1 MEIDMVETTNSQFF
15 DLTKCHDRY
24 LLPYGGGG
32 SGKSH
37 EVAQK
42 ILVRIEKA
50 AMNGYHEGFLCL
62 RKTSPDVKRS
72 VFALFKTYLDLW
84 DLQGITSNKTD
95 LSYTWPG
102 GQFISCGGLDD
113 PEKVKSI
120 ENITGVWMEEAT
132 QFTLSDFRQLDLRLR
147 GEAPSYYQI
156 IMTFNPMDDASWIN
170 DEFFDSEKSP
180 KLESWD
186 NGNSFRVM
194 KTITIEE
201 LKKEIEMYATAI
213 HSTWR
218 NNKWVDD
225 QYVAMLTALK
235 ESDPARYSIYDQGLW
250 TALAQRIYVNYE
262 EISEA
267 DWPEHFDEVFYGMD
281 FGYAK
286 PTALIMIGLKDGEV
300 YEKELIYESELKN
313 VSRIARMEELDID
326 KNDEIFAD
334 PSEPEFIDEIYDA
347 GFNIKPANNSVI
359 AGIDC
364 VNTKR
369 SKILTTSIN
378 HLWEKKKYRRK
389 EDKNGNI
396 LEDPVKE
403 NDHLQDAERYALFS
417 RFHDDD
423 KPAIWVL

>member
-1 MEIDMVETTNSQFF
+1 MQETCNDQLW
-15 DLTKCHDRY
+15 DLIKCHDRY

-42 ILVRIEKA
+42 ILLRIEKA
-50 AMNGYHEGFLCL
+50 VIHGYHEGFLCL

-72 VFALFKTYLDLW
+72 VFALFKSYIDLW
-84 DLQGITSNKTD
+84 NLPNITTNKTD
-95 LSYTWPG
+95 LSYTWPD

-120 ENITGVWMEEAT
+120 ENITGIWMEEAT

-147 GEAPSYYQI
+147 GEASSYFQI
-156 IMTFNPMDDASWIN
+156 IMTFNPMDDTSWIN
-170 DEFFDSEKSP
+170 DEFFDSEMAP
-180 KLESWD
+180 KLETWD

-194 KTITIEE
+194 KKITIEE
-201 LKKEIEMYATAI
+201 LEKEIEMYATAL

-218 NNKWVDD
+218 DNKWVDD

-235 ESDPARYSIYDQGLW
+235 ESDPVRWSIYDQGLW
-250 TALAQRIYVNYE
+250 TALLQRIYANYE
-262 EISEA
+262 EISE
-267 DWPEHFDEVFYGMD
+267 DMWPEHFDEIIYGMD

-286 PTALIMIGLKDGEV
+286 PTALIMIGLKDGEI

-313 VSRIARMEELDID
+313 SDRIQKMWDLEID
-326 KNDEIFAD
+326 PNDEIFAD

-347 GFNIKPANNSVI
+347 GFNIKAANNSV
-359 AGIDC
+359 APGIDL

-369 SKILTTSIN
+369 PKILTTSLN

-396 LEDPVKE
+396 LEDPIKE
-403 NDHLQDAERYALFS
+403 DDHLQDAERYGLFS
-417 RFHDDD
+417 RFHEED
-423 KPAIWVL
+423 KPAIWLL